1 MRSARERNGRE
12 HRSHHRAGDKAAI
25 MDESKSDGE
34 MPGEMRREQMLAF
47 VQASDFVRVSDLS
60 ARFGV
65 SEVTVRGDLDAL
77 AKRGQIRRIRGGAMP
92 HDLLHQE
99 RPFEEM
105 QGARVNEKIMIGRTA
120 ASLVS
125 HGETVILDV
134 GTTTAAVARALV
146 QRKDLYDVVIFT
158 NALNIAL
165 ALEPAIPRLS
175 VVVIGG
181 TLRPMQHSLVDPLG
195 GLMLERINAHTVFLG
210 CNGIDPH
217 GGVTNINLP
226 EAAIKRRMLQAARR
240 RIIVA
245 DGSKVGAREL
255 AYLCS
260 IDEIDLLITDSSA
273 DPAALN
279 ALRERDLEVMVA
291 Q

>member
-1 MRSARERNGRE
+1 MA
-12 HRSHHRAGDKAAI
+12 D
-25 MDESKSDGE
+25 SKSDGE
-34 MPGEMRREQMLAF
+34 IPGEMRREQMLAL
-47 VQASDFVRVSDLS
+47 VRAREFVRVSDLS
-60 ARFGV
+60 SRFGV
-65 SEVTVRGDLDAL
+65 SEVTVRGDLDTL
-77 AKRGQIRRIRGGAMP
+77 AERGQIRRIRGGAMP
-92 HDLLHQE
+92 SSLPHPE

-105 QGARVNEKIMIGRTA
+105 QGARVDEKAMIGRA
-120 ASLVS
+120 AANLVS

-146 QRKDLYDVVIFT
+146 QRQDLYDLVIFT

-165 ALEPAIPRLS
+165 ALEPAIPRFT
-175 VVVIGG
+175 VVVTGG

-195 GLMLERINAHTVFLG
+195 GLMLEHINAHTVFLG

-226 EAAIKRRMLQAARR
+226 EAEIKRRMLQSARR

-255 AYLCS
+255 AHLCS
-260 IDEIDLLITDSSA
+260 IDEIDLLITDSTA
-273 DPAALN
+273 DPAVLN
-279 ALRERDLEVMVA
+279 VFRERDLEVLVA
-291 Q
+291 E

>member
-1 MRSARERNGRE
+1 M
-12 HRSHHRAGDKAAI
+12 

-34 MPGEMRREQMLAF
+34 MPGEMRREHMLAF

-105 QGARVNEKIMIGRTA
+105 QGARVDEKIMIGRAA

-226 EAAIKRRMLQAARR
+226 EAEIKRRMLQAARR

-255 AYLCS
+255 ANLCS

-273 DPAALN
+273 DPAVLN
-279 ALRERDLEVMVA
+279 ALRERDLGPVHSVIASLFCRTNCSSTISM
-291 Q
+291 